1 MWPVK
6 PLKKSCTAALVSFGT
21 YSKKTCCLSKSST
34 KKWPRRQGCFFF
46 VSPRSGCTSTPVA
59 SVAMQKVVLSAY
71 CFAAARSV
79 SFSIAPTSPSQRL
92 IVPRSMVTPS
102 RAHDI
107 EMRLRGIPLRYFSM
121 ARCSSD
127 GVVILPGNISGG
139 IGAVYVFVT
148 TVCSPS
154 MSSRYFTRVVF
165 TRTMPPRFH
174 ISL

>member
-1 MWPVK
+1 
-6 PLKKSCTAALVSFGT
+6 
-21 YSKKTCCLSKSST
+21 
-34 KKWPRRQGCFFF
+34 
-46 VSPRSGCTSTPVA
+46 
-59 SVAMQKVVLSAY
+59 MQNVVFSAY
-71 CFAAARSV
+71 CFAAASSV

-107 EMRLRGIPLRYFSM
+107 EMRLSGIPLRYFSM
-121 ARCSSD
+121 ARCASSD
-127 GVVILPGNISGG
+127 GVVMLPGSISGG

-154 MSSRYFTRVVF
+154 TSSRYFTRVVF